1 VTAPPHAIS
10 DGLPYPMGA
19 SLSVDG
25 VNFAVFSAH
34 ASDMWLCLFD
44 PSGRSETARI
54 PFAARTGD
62 IWHMHLGGMV
72 AGQLYGLRAHGPYAP
87 DDGHRFNAHKLLIDP
102 YARAF
107 YGRLRWS
114 DALMGYRVGA
124 AKADLGFDTR
134 DSAFAMPKC
143 QIIDT
148 GFDWQGDTAPRTPM
162 PDTVIY
168 EAHVKSQTQLHPAVP
183 PSLRGTYAG
192 MAHPANI
199 AHLQRLG
206 ITAVEL
212 LPIHAFIDDR
222 FLIDRGLTNHWGYNT
237 LGFFAPEARYAA
249 TSRPL
254 AEVQAMVRDLHR
266 AGIEVILDVVY
277 NHSAESD
284 QLGPTLGW
292 RGLDNASYY
301 RTSAGGRF
309 YANDTGTGNAFDLT
323 HPATLRM
330 VMDSLRY
337 WVQHVHID
345 GFRFD
350 LASILGREA
359 HGFDPRGGFFDAILQ
374 DPVLAGVKLIAEPWD
389 IGPGGYQLGAY
400 PSPFAEWNDRARDTF
415 RRYWRGDAGMMPDLS
430 RRLLGSADT
439 FDHSGRAPQASV
451 NFVTSHDGFTLQDL
465 VSYAVKHNLA
475 NGEHGRDG
483 HDDNHSSNMG
493 HEGPSPDVQ
502 PARDLRKRNLL
513 ATMMLAQGT
522 PMLLAGDEL
531 GHSQGGNNNA
541 YAQDNETTWLNWHM
555 ANPLTDFVAR
565 LTALRRAHPVL
576 RQRRFLHSRTRS
588 DGRADV
594 IWHLPDGRAPQ
605 PEDWQ
610 SADLRCIGL
619 ELRMAAEGPDAP
631 DALFIVLNAGADT
644 SLTLPQSVPNWALVL
659 DTHRP
664 SLSYLPVQSAAF
676 APAGS
681 VLVFQPLSMEPPT

>member
-1 VTAPPHAIS
+1 MGAPQE
-10 DGLPYPMGA
+10 GLPYPMGA
-19 SLSVDG
+19 TPARG
-25 VNFAVFSAH
+25 GINFAVFSAH
-34 ASDMWLCLFD
+34 ATDLWLCLFD
-44 PSGRSETARI
+44 PSGRIETGRI
-54 PFAARTGD
+54 RFGARTGD
-62 IWHMHLGGMV
+62 VWHMFVPGLQI
-72 AGQLYGLRAHGPYAP
+72 GQLYGLRAHGPYAP
-87 DDGHRFNAHKLLIDP
+87 DQGHRFNMHKLLIDP

-107 YGRLRWS
+107 QGRLRWS

-143 QIIDT
+143 QIIDIS
-148 GFDWQGDTAPRTPM
+148 FDWQGDAPLRTPLR
-162 PDTVIY
+162 DTVIY
-168 EAHVKSQTQLHPAVP
+168 EAHVKSQTKLNPAIP

-206 ITAVEL
+206 VTAIEL

-222 FLIDRGLTNHWGYNT
+222 FLIERGLTNHWGYNT
-237 LGFFAPEARYAA
+237 LGFFAPEARYSA
-249 TSRPL
+249 TNRPL

-284 QLGPTLGW
+284 QLGPTLGY

-301 RTSAGGRF
+301 RTTQGGRY

-323 HPATLRM
+323 HPAVLRM
-330 VMDSLRY
+330 VMDSLRF
-337 WVQHVHID
+337 WVTQVHID

-359 HGFDPRGGFFDAILQ
+359 HGFDPRGGFFDAISQ

-415 RRYWRGDAGMMPDLS
+415 RRFWRGDAGMVPDLS
-430 RRLLGSADT
+430 RRLLGSADK
-439 FDHSGRAPQASV
+439 FDHSRRAPQASV
-451 NFVTSHDGFTLQDL
+451 NFITSHDGFTAMDL
-465 VSYAVKHNLA
+465 VSFDVKHNLA
-475 NGEHGRDG
+475 NGEENRDG

-493 HEGPSPDVQ
+493 HEGADPALA
-502 PARDLRKRNLL
+502 PARAQRIRNML
-513 ATMMLAQGT
+513 ATVMLAMGT

-541 YAQDNETTWLNWHM
+541 YAQDNAVTWLRWDGAQEM
-555 ANPLTDFVAR
+555 ADFIAR
-565 LTALRRAHPVL
+565 LTALRAAHPVL
-576 RQRRFLHSRTRS
+576 RQTRFLHGALRR
-588 DGRADV
+588 DGLADV
-594 IWHLPDGRAPQ
+594 IWHLPDGRTPSPA
-605 PEDWQ
+605 DWQ
-610 SADLRCIGL
+610 SADLRAIGL
-619 ELRMAAEGPDAP
+619 ELRMAAESADHSLA
-631 DALFIVLNAGADT
+631 DVLFIVLNAGGEVA
-644 SLTLPQSVPNWALVL
+644 LTLPRSVPDWALVL
-659 DTHRP
+659 DTSRP
-664 SLSYLPVQSAAF
+664 ALSYMPIAGAISAPSA
-676 APAGS
+676 S
-681 VLVFQPLSMEPPT
+681 VLVFQPLSSEPAS